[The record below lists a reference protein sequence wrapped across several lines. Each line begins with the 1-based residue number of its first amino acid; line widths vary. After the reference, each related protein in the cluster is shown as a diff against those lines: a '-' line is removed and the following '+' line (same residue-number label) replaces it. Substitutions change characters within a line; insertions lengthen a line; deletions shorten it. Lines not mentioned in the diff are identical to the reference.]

1 MQKKKR
7 EKNCEIRLSCEKCK
21 VDIGS
26 KEFWEAKKQITSL
39 LCKNCKRKEKIEK
52 IINSVRG
59 TSNFKQALT
68 HSSFRN
74 EFNDGQILD
83 YETLEFLGDSI
94 LDMQV
99 CLYIYR
105 NYPAFSEGQMSK
117 LKQLMVQESTLAH
130 LSKEVGLNRT
140 DENGKLEYLKLGEG
154 EIKNGGADK
163 DSILSDIFES
173 FVAALHLEKGARL
186 VKKFLDLT
194 LFIWVKGKEDEVW
207 DYKTQLQEFCQTQ
220 NNHLFY
226 RVVKWR
232 NQTADQQFVFEVYD
246 SLGKICA
253 QGQGKNKKI
262 AQQEAARHALEKLGK
277 LNLNR

>member
-7 EKNCEIRLSCEKCK
+7 EKDCKISLNCKKCEVR
-21 VDIGS
+21 VDS
-26 KEFWEAKKQITSL
+26 KEFWEARERLASL
-39 LCKNCKRKEKIEK
+39 LCKDCIRKEKIEK
-52 IINSVRG
+52 IINSIRE
-59 TSNFKQALT
+59 TSTFKQALT

-94 LDMQV
+94 LDTQV

-105 NYPAFSEGQMSK
+105 NYPTFSEGQMSK
-117 LKQLMVQESTLAH
+117 LKQSMVKESTLAY
-130 LSKEVGLNRT
+130 LSKEIGLEKFLQLGAGEKKNRG
-140 DENGKLEYLKLGEG
+140 DEKE
-154 EIKNGGADK
+154 
-163 DSILSDIFES
+163 SILSDIFES
-173 FVAALHLEKGARL
+173 FIAALYLEKGARD
-186 VKKFLDLT
+186 VKKFLGLT
-194 LFIWVKGKEDEVW
+194 LFTWVKGKEDEVW

-226 RVVKWR
+226 RVIKWR
-232 NQTADQQFVFEVYD
+232 NQTANRQFVFEVYD

-277 LNLNR
+277 LNLNH